1 MKIETNQR
9 IEQEKKNHQD
19 QVNKLKKDNATL
31 EKKLKAKPEDAPF
44 TVNMKP

>member
-1 MKIETNQR
+1 LKIETNQR

-19 QVNKLKKDNATL
+19 QVKQLKKDNATL

-44 TVNMKP
+44 TINMKP

>member
-1 MKIETNQR
+1 LKIESNQR
-9 IEQEKKNHQD
+9 IEQEKKNHQV
-19 QVNKLKKDNATL
+19 QVNKLKTENATL